1 VLKTLKNSN
10 NLVVLTILWLAS
22 SVLIFLPGFLDNG
35 QLPDVLGATVTVLV
49 FILIP
54 GALLGLLILKIK
66 EPVTALVVGASLLI
80 AAIIPL
86 NAFLNV
92 FQLGWIL
99 LIMLI
104 AISVYSIFKAKDFLK
119 KKSVIVSEQ
128 INIQVLILAL
138 LFIVGFLLLIRQSLY
153 VPANNLDQFLV
164 WPDTYNALAQAGEIN
179 HHGPRIFPFVADSQV
194 PLKYHW
200 GAFSLGSFISL
211 LGSFS
216 LVVSIFKTQ
225 FLLLGLLYLG
235 LLYFAGKLIGQS
247 WIGGLF
253 AVVLGGLTI
262 YPSFPE
268 FNDQIGL
275 ARLSISSTSM
285 PQFTANIFAVLAIYF
300 IYSVKNKKLS
310 NNLNFLILFIVT
322 LTATLSKGPVGLLIV
337 ICAIMYVV
345 MQYKQDLKKNIIYI
359 ILPTLFGFIIGYS
372 QITSSNS
379 SNGKNGTSLWLNP
392 TDTFKS
398 LTDGYGLE
406 LSTKSIL
413 IFLLLFVISFA
424 PLKLAIF
431 ASLKQSNAQD
441 IWPLIVASFAG
452 ISGMLLFETWGDSQ
466 FFLLSGAVPFIAIL
480 LAASAFYKETTIS
493 TEKLLLLTLGVVG
506 QPLIFKLLS
515 SFVPSSNLLKTF
527 LLWILSVVVVWAIA
541 LVFARVNNRSAISYL
556 LVASVGIGMFSG
568 LTRFDQKAF
577 SLPEH
582 PYSISLGTASIAEY
596 LRKNSDPNDLIATN
610 RHCAG
615 IEENQTCTARQFAL
629 SALSERRV
637 FLEGWSYT
645 TCPLAEPILNQYWK
659 ADNWKLNQ
667 DFFTNPTVENWSAFS
682 KSGIDWLVVDS
693 TRPSAPS
700 YTEVAEL
707 VKTDRKVSLWKITD
721 PYTGIVETQS
731 NPCSQTSTLISK

>member
-1 VLKTLKNSN
+1 MLKTLKNSK
-10 NLVVLTILWLAS
+10 NLTVLTILWLAS
-22 SVLIFLPGFLDNG
+22 SFLIFLPGILDNG
-35 QLPDVLGATVTVLV
+35 QLSDVLGTTATVLV

-54 GALLGLLILKIK
+54 GSLLGISILKIN

-80 AAIIPL
+80 AVIIPL
-86 NAFLNV
+86 NAVLNV

-99 LIMLI
+99 LILFI
-104 AISVYSIFKAKDFLK
+104 AISIYLIFKDKEFLK
-119 KKSVIVSEQ
+119 KKPIIVLGQ
-128 INIQVLILAL
+128 INIQVLILTL
-138 LFIVGFLLLIRQSLY
+138 LFITGFLLLIRQSLY
-153 VPANNLDQFLV
+153 VPADNLDLFLV

-179 HHGPRIFPFVADSQV
+179 HHGPGIYPFVADAQV
-194 PLKYHW
+194 RLKYHW

-216 LVVSIFKTQ
+216 LVISMFKTQ

-235 LLYFAGKLIGQS
+235 LLYFTGKIVGQS
-247 WIGGLF
+247 WIAGIL

-275 ARLSISSTSM
+275 ARPFMSSTSM

-300 IYSVKNKKLS
+300 IYSVKNNKLS
-310 NNLNFLILFIVT
+310 YSLNFLIFFVVT
-322 LTATLSKGPVGLLIV
+322 LAATLSKGPVGLLIV
-337 ICAIMYVV
+337 ICAIVYVV
-345 MQYKQDLKKNIIYI
+345 LQYRQDLKKNTVYL
-359 ILPTLFGFIIGYS
+359 ILPALIGFILGYS

-392 TDTFKS
+392 LDTFKS

-406 LSTKSIL
+406 LSTKSML
-413 IFLLLFVISFA
+413 IFLLLFVISFS
-424 PLKLAIF
+424 PLILGIF
-431 ASLKQSNAQD
+431 VSLKQRNAQN
-441 IWPLIVASFAG
+441 IWPLIVTSFAG

-466 FFLLSGAVPFIAIL
+466 FFLLYGAVPFIAVL
-480 LAASAFYKETTIS
+480 LAATAFYKESTIS
-493 TEKLLLLTLGVVG
+493 TEKLLLLFLGVVG
-506 QPLIFKLLS
+506 HPLIFKLLS

-541 LVFARVNNRSAISYL
+541 LGFAQVNKNSAISYL
-556 LVASVGIGMFSG
+556 LVVSVGIGMFSG
-568 LTRFDQKAF
+568 LTKFDQKAY

-582 PYSISLGTASIAEY
+582 PYSITLGTASVAQY
-596 LRKNSDPNDLIATN
+596 LRNNSDPNDLIATN

-615 IEENQTCTARQFAL
+615 IAENQTCTARQFAL

-645 TCPLAEPILNQYWK
+645 TCPLAEPIINQYWK
-659 ADNWKLNQ
+659 EDNWKLNQ
-667 DFFTNPTVENWSAFS
+667 DFFTNPTVENWSTFS

-700 YTEVAEL
+700 YTEFAEL
-707 VKTDRKVSLWKITD
+707 VKTDGKVTLWKIAN
-721 PYTGIVETQS
+721 PYTGIVKKQP
-731 NPCSQTSTLISK
+731 NPCSQASTLVSN